1 MWSTGVWQM
10 LLGSQRGEGEPLKR
24 HGRREGEVARV
35 SFVPASQST
44 DELMGIQQA
53 QMWEC

>member
-44 DELMGIQQA
+44 DELMGIQQS